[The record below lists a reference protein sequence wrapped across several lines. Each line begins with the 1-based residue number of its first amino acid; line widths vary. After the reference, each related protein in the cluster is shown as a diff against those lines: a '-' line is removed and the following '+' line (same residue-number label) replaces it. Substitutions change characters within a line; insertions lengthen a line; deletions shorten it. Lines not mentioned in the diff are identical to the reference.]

1 MSLGGG
7 MARAKAQ
14 GQEQRS
20 GVRRVG
26 LGRCTDPFKGSHG
39 HVECAL
45 SPFEKLFIFDCTGSL
60 LLHTGFLSL
69 HMGA

>member
-39 HVECAL
+39 HVERAL
-45 SPFEKLFIFDCTGSL
+45 TPFVSTCCCQPSEVLNSIIG
-60 LLHTGFLSL
+60 
-69 HMGA
+69 